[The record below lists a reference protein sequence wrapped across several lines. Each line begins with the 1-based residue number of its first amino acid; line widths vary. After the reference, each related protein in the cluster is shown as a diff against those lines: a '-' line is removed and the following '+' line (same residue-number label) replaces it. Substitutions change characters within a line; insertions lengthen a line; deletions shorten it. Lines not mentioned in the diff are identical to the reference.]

1 MRSDEYVR
9 FDEFE
14 DVLASGN
21 WLRSSR
27 PEFMTSRSI
36 GSGSSSA
43 PQGWRIEKAGL
54 PRIVGAAL
62 DAAGGLMRRDYVTR
76 LLDVDRQQRLQQR
89 LTDALATAR
98 AYLPS
103 SCDYVPHTA
112 WLLRPRRERPTH
124 EILAESIRSQ
134 FPCKQC

>member
-1 MRSDEYVR
+1 LTHQQRRNIRRLHRDFR
-9 FDEFE
+9 NNFTHF
-14 DVLASGN
+14 
-21 WLRSSR
+21 
-27 PEFMTSRSI
+27 I
-36 GSGSSSA
+36 

-76 LLDVDRQQRLQQR
+76 LLDVNRQQRLQQR

-103 SCDYVPHTA
+103 SCDYAPHTA